1 MRYKKIALIMATAL
15 CACILASCGSKE
27 ASSDQVVEES
37 AETSLDEESTLS
49 ESDNPDTD
57 SDESKLQDKETEDG
71 DATETAESENKEPTD
86 TTDEKETSSMTQD
99 KIVEL
104 PPSGYD
110 KKRPGVTYPEFKTY
124 TYYSNTAERDTN
136 MNVLLPVDYS
146 EDKEYPVLYI
156 LHGFFDD
163 ETWMARDVVAIP
175 EILTNLQLD
184 GEAEE
189 MIVVLPYIYCDKNR
203 PTVTG
208 MDLENCYA
216 YDNFINDYV
225 TDVKP
230 FVESTFSVSKDRE
243 KTAITGFSMGGRES
257 LFIAFKHPEYFGYVG
272 AVCPAPGLVKI
283 ENSPM
288 HPGQITPSEM
298 VFGDYVPNAILITSS
313 KADNV
318 VAEAPDSYRAIL
330 TENGYDF
337 YSHVL
342 ESTFHD
348 PSSVKPHLYNYFRLL
363 FK

>member
-1 MRYKKIALIMATAL
+1 MRYKKIALILTTAL
-15 CACILASCGSKE
+15 CLGVLSSCKSKE
-27 ASSDQVVEES
+27 AYSDQALEES

-71 DATETAESENKEPTD
+71 DTTETEETENKEPTD

-124 TYYSNTAERDTN
+124 TYYSNPAERDTN

-175 EILTNLQLD
+175 EILTNLQQD

-216 YDNFINDYV
+216 YDNFINDFV

-243 KTAITGFSMGGRES
+243 NTAITGFSMGGRES
-257 LFIAFKHPEYFGYVG
+257 LFIAVRHPEYFGYVG

-298 VFGDYVPNAILITSS
+298 VFGDYVPKAILITSS

-318 VAEAPDSYRAIL
+318 VAEAPDSYREIL

-342 ESTFHD
+342 KSTFHD